1 MDNDN
6 ICTHCGATG
15 HKANKCPMRPR
26 RGYGATVLAIEILLS
41 QNGPMTRSQIEE
53 ELGVGKAQVS
63 AVLTRMRRRD
73 KSGVKRIHVK
83 SWVHEHEGGRRYPRA
98 VYAIGDKPC
107 KQKPK
112 ADSRANKR
120 RYLAGKRT
128 ALKANFVF
136 HLGLTDRAIGIH
148 T

>member
-1 MDNDN
+1 MQ
-6 ICTHCGATG
+6 G
-15 HKANKCPMRPR
+15 R
-26 RGYGATVLAIEILLS
+26 RGYGATVLAIEIALS
-41 QNGPMTRSQIEE
+41 QQGPMTRSQIED

-73 KSGVKRIHVK
+73 KSGVKRIHIQ
-83 SWVHEHEGGRRYPRA
+83 SWQYTHEGGRRYPRA

-112 ADSRANKR
+112 PDLMANKR
-120 RYLAGKRT
+120 RYIAGKRG

-136 HLGLTDRAIGIH
+136 HLGLSDQQIGIH

>member
-1 MDNDN
+1 
-6 ICTHCGATG
+6 
-15 HKANKCPMRPR
+15 MR
-26 RGYGATVLAIEILLS
+26 GWGSTVLAIEIVLS
-41 QNGPMTRSQIEE
+41 QQGPMTRSQLED

-73 KSGVKRIHVK
+73 KSGVKRIYIK
-83 SWVHEHEGGRRYPRA
+83 SWTHEHEGGRRYPRA

-112 ADSRANKR
+112 VDRNEVKR
-120 RYLAGKRT
+120 RYVEGKRT

-136 HLGLTDRAIGIH
+136 HLGLTDREIGIH